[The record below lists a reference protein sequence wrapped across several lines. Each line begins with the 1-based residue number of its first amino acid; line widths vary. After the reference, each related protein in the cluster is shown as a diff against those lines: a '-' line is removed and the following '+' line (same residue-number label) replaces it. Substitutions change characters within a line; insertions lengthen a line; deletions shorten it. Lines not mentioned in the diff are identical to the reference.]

1 MIDLKREA
9 IAYAIIALVLS
20 VVVIWGAIAA
30 RRQRRRRLRQ
40 RGIKRY
46 GH

>member
-1 MIDLKREA
+1 MDEISREV
-9 IAYAIIALVLS
+9 IAYAIIGTVLLAGGIGS
-20 VVVIWGAIAA
+20 ASFI
-30 RRQRRRRLRQ
+30 RRRRLAKLRQ